1 MIGLKWSLWES
12 LLSSVS
18 TCWVESLQCGVFAT
32 NQYTQIV
39 ATLISC
45 WSRHPRCSWRWV
57 ATVEIKGSPICMWV
71 WLSGLWSSRRTWSEW
86 RVKFFI
92 SSGCPRFFT
101 VLLIRSKNVPGQ
113 ILFSLKFRNTSP
125 QPTLSFQSW
134 PYTNYHQRHQKLRYP
149 NVTSNPCYSICN
161 STTGGLPDTQYS
173 LLESWKRCYSIK
185 NAKKKMK
192 NIELIIAV

>member
-32 NQYTQIV
+32 NQCTQIV

-57 ATVEIKGSPICMWV
+57 ATVEVKGSPICMWV

-101 VLLIRSKNVPGQ
+101 LLLIRSRL
-113 ILFSLKFRNTSP
+113 LFSLKFRNTSP
-125 QPTLSFQSW
+125 QLTLSHTSRVDPTLITTCGLKSCDILMSPQILAILSVIV
-134 PYTNYHQRHQKLRYP
+134 PRVGYL
-149 NVTSNPCYSICN
+149 TSSNHC
-161 STTGGLPDTQYS
+161 
-173 LLESWKRCYSIK
+173 
-185 NAKKKMK
+185 
-192 NIELIIAV
+192 